1 MKPLKVPHFDLK
13 WYKEGGIFDKPT
25 IAGIGEAGSEAVL
38 PTHKLDKFL
47 EEAVLRIKGSER
59 TDELLETMI
68 MLMQLM
74 MRDMPRKM
82 VEEMAQNLK
91 LDWNDRELGRMV
103 KNYAR

>member
-1 MKPLKVPHFDLK
+1 MK
-13 WYKEGGIFDKPT
+13 
-25 IAGIGEAGSEAVL
+25 
-38 PTHKLDKFL
+38 
-47 EEAVLRIKGSER
+47 
-59 TDELLETMI
+59 LLETMI
-68 MLMQLM
+68 MLMQSM